1 MSSDPNSPRSQAL
14 RYISDSRF
22 HRHFSLPAAEDHD
35 ALTFTYA
42 DVGHV
47 PATQGHSAPTI
58 LFMPGMF
65 GSRYLAIPMHAI
77 AAKLGVRV
85 LVVDR

>member
-1 MSSDPNSPRSQAL
+1 MASDPNSPRHRAL
-14 RYISDSRF
+14 SYISDSRF
-22 HRHFSLPAAEDHD
+22 HHRFSLPATADHD
-35 ALTFTYA
+35 SLNVTYA
-42 DVGHV
+42 VAGHTSES
-47 PATQGHSAPTI
+47 PQRIPTI

-65 GSRYLAIPMHAI
+65 ASRYMAVQMHAI

>member
-1 MSSDPNSPRSQAL
+1 MSSDPNSPRFQAL
-14 RYISDSRF
+14 CYISDSRF
-22 HRHFSLPAAEDHD
+22 HRQFTLSPAADHG

-42 DVGHV
+42 DVGHA
-47 PATQGHSAPTI
+47 PETPGHSPPTI
-58 LFMPGMF
+58 LFIPGMF
-65 GSRYLAIPMHAI
+65 GSRYLAVSMHAI

>member
-1 MSSDPNSPRSQAL
+1 MSSDPNSPRFQAL
-14 RYISDSRF
+14 GYISDARF
-22 HRHFSLPAAEDHD
+22 HRQFILPPAADHG

-42 DVGHV
+42 DVGHT
-47 PATQGHSAPTI
+47 PEISGHSRPTI

-77 AAKLGVRV
+77 ATKLGVRV